1 KARQANAKI
10 AQQLQEREDENRR
23 VNGQL
28 GQLATSVK
36 VREAIFRSHMESS
49 GGEINPA
56 QQSAGRMKR
65 ITTRR
70 RLVDLARAQTGEI
83 EALKAELDR
92 LRQRTFPSFA
102 HAA

>member
-1 KARQANAKI
+1 MSRLTIRTLRGPDQTQA
-10 AQQLQEREDENRR
+10 
-23 VNGQL
+23 
-28 GQLATSVK
+28 
-36 VREAIFRSHMESS
+36 
-49 GGEINPA
+49 
-56 QQSAGRMKR
+56 AGRMKR

-102 HAA
+102 HAARNRLATCPDDRF

>member
-1 KARQANAKI
+1 M
-10 AQQLQEREDENRR
+10 RR
-23 VNGQL
+23 PGFSFVLPDSQ
-28 GQLATSVK
+28 
-36 VREAIFRSHMESS
+36 
-49 GGEINPA
+49 

-102 HAA
+102 HAARNNFCVADTR

>member
-1 KARQANAKI
+1 M
-10 AQQLQEREDENRR
+10 DENRR
-23 VNGQL
+23 VSGQL
-28 GQLATSVK
+28 VQLATSVK
-36 VREAIFRSHMESS
+36 VREAIYRSHMEAS

-56 QQSAGRMKR
+56 HQAAGRMKR

-102 HAA
+102 HAARNNLAVADTR